1 MATGWVS
8 VFWGVCFAS
17 ALSSVA
23 VAGKPKKAAP
33 APVAPAP
40 APAAPVAPS
49 APAVTYDSFEAALG
63 EATPVADLTR
73 LFDPLFA
80 DCTRDDELQA
90 RQCTSIRDWLVERMK
105 GEIFSAVGDDSAL
118 TWAPFDPSE
127 KKLELDVQGCLACG
141 KPLSIDG
148 KQRFATTRVP
158 KAIKAGHAVGLD
170 LGFHDVTMKDEKEAA
185 AWQKKM
191 EPRLRVQFVFRVGP
205 VWKSGTFE
213 GVTFVPVAHR
223 VFDKCNGK
231 VVASEPP
238 SAKDAL
244 PIPDESCPE
253 ELTPEQEKARDRA
266 ALPLQLTTK
275 QINAALAAARDKVH
289 DCFTE
294 FEVAG
299 TATIHLVVQG
309 DGNIETLAI
318 LPPFDKTPT
327 GYCIRSSLKGT
338 QFPHFRGEKMIVNY
352 PFQLK

>member
-1 MATGWVS
+1 MTV
-8 VFWGVCFAS
+8 VLGVCFAS
-17 ALSSVA
+17 AISLRVSA
-23 VAGKPKKAAP
+23 EKPKKAPP
-33 APVAPAP
+33 APVAAAPAPPPPPAAPPAP
-40 APAAPVAPS
+40 A
-49 APAVTYDSFEAALG
+49 YENFEAALG
-63 EATPVADLTR
+63 EATPVPDLTR
-73 LFDPLFA
+73 FFDPLFA

-90 RQCTSIRDWLVERMK
+90 RQCSSIREWLVDKMK
-105 GEIFSAVGDDSAL
+105 GETFSAVGDESAL
-118 TWAPFDPSE
+118 AWAPYDPSE

-141 KPLSIDG
+141 RPLSIDG
-148 KQRFATTRVP
+148 KPRFATTRVP

-231 VVASEPP
+231 VVASDPP
-238 SAKDAL
+238 SAKDAQ
-244 PIPDESCPE
+244 PIPDDSCPE

-266 ALPLQLTTK
+266 ALPLQLTPK
-275 QINAALAAARDKVH
+275 QINGALAAAREKVH
-289 DCFTE
+289 DCYTE

-299 TATIHLVVQG
+299 TATVHLVVLG
-309 DGNIETLAI
+309 DGNIDALAI

-327 GYCIRSSLKGT
+327 GYCIRASLKGT